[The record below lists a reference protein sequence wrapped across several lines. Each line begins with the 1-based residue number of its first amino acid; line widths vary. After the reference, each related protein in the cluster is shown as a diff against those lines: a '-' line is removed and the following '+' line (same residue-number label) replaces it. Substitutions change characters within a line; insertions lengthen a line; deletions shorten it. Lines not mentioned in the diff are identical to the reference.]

1 MKFKLCALLFFVL
14 IFINCQNPI
23 GNSTTTT
30 IPATTTTI
38 IPATT
43 TSTTTTTVPVSITIM
58 NKDTLAR
65 YLEENLGTCQTSI
78 GPTNFT
84 FYISENTTINY
95 PEDFDI

>member
-1 MKFKLCALLFFVL
+1 
-14 IFINCQNPI
+14 
-23 GNSTTTT
+23 
-30 IPATTTTI
+30 
-38 IPATT
+38 
-43 TSTTTTTVPVSITIM
+43 M